1 MLFLL
6 TGHIALGEF
15 SFEIGVISILNL
27 KIKKIYSFTITK
39 TLAHNK

>member
-15 SFEIGVISILNL
+15 SFEIGEISILNL
-27 KIKKIYSFTITK
+27 KIKKSILHNYYNTG
-39 TLAHNK
+39 TL